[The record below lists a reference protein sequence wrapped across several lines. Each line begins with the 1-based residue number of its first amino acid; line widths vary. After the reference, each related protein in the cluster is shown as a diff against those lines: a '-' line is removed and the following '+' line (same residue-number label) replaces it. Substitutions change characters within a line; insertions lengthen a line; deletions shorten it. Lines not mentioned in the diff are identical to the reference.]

1 MYHLSIHRICLA
13 SDYLFFITLK
23 NIYLNEIEVVTRTH
37 KNKNALT
44 TFSSEQIPKIG

>member
-13 SDYLFFITLK
+13 SDYLFFIILK

-44 TFSSEQIPKIG
+44 FLSEQIPKIE